1 MPLTKTRPL
10 SDSDM
15 LQSSIQWLGDKNAGT
30 FLSHVTPAQ
39 PDYSALSAMEHSI
52 GLIEALWDAFEVSSE
67 ADRKRIAGIA
77 HAGSDAA
84 RAIKVKMNELSA
96 LPGSIPWRKNV
107 MERLENVLVRVEDI
121 TEVAALSSSKEFIKL
136 LEKKIEKH
144 VGSNLMGDLTNGEP
158 FQNSAHLNNA
168 IPPTSMD
175 LPSGLEELR
184 VVSRCT
190 LQLPG

>member
-1 MPLTKTRPL
+1 MSLSMPLTKTRPL

-15 LQSSIQWLGDKNAGT
+15 LQSSIQWLGDKNAGA

-121 TEVAALSSSKEFIKL
+121 AEVAALSSSKEFINL

-144 VGSNLMGDLTNGEP
+144 VGSND
-158 FQNSAHLNNA
+158 
-168 IPPTSMD
+168 
-175 LPSGLEELR
+175 
-184 VVSRCT
+184 
-190 LQLPG
+190 